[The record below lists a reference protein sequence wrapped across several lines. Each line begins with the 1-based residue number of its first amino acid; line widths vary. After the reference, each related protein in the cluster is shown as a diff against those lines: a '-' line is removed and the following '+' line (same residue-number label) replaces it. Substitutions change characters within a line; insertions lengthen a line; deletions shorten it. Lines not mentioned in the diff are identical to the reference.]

1 MTSPDTGRDTGPDT
15 GPDTGADT
23 GADTGTDT
31 EARLDESRW
40 LDRLDDASA
49 LRVMLASQ
57 GEAITALEPALPRI
71 EAAVMAMA
79 ARLADSRGRIIYAGA
94 GSAIRIGVQDGV
106 ELRPTFNWPRARVDY
121 LVAGGPA
128 ALMDAVEN
136 AEDDTVAATAA
147 VSDLGIGPA
156 DVTLAISASGKT
168 PFTCAAAAS
177 AGRAGALTIGIFN
190 NADAA
195 LAGEVE
201 IGIPLITGAEAV
213 AGSTRLKAGTAQKAC
228 LNMISTLVM
237 TRLGFVRDGQMIA
250 MQPSNAKLRA
260 RFETIHAGD
269 SRRGD

>member
-1 MTSPDTGRDTGPDT
+1 MTSG
-15 GPDTGADT
+15 
-23 GADTGTDT
+23 DT
-31 EARLDESRW
+31 EARLDKSRW

-49 LRVMLASQ
+49 LRVMLESQ
-57 GEAITALEPALPRI
+57 AEAMTAIEPALPRI
-71 EAAVMAMA
+71 ETAITAMV
-79 ARLADSRGRIIYAGA
+79 ARLADGDGRIIYAGA

-121 LVAGGPA
+121 LVAGGPG

-136 AEDDTVAATAA
+136 AEDDSAAAAAA
-147 VSDLGIGPA
+147 VSSMDIGPA
-156 DVTLAISASGKT
+156 DTVLAISASGKT
-168 PFTCAAAAS
+168 AFTCAVAAA
-177 AGRAGALTIGIFN
+177 AGIAGALTIGIFN
-190 NADAA
+190 NADAP
-195 LAGEVE
+195 LADDVE

-269 SRRGD
+269 GGRDS

>member
-1 MTSPDTGRDTGPDT
+1 MTSG
-15 GPDTGADT
+15 
-23 GADTGTDT
+23 DT
-31 EARLDESRW
+31 EARLDKSRW

-49 LRVMLASQ
+49 LRVMLESQ
-57 GEAITALEPALPRI
+57 AEAMTAIEPALPRI
-71 EAAVMAMA
+71 ETAITAMV
-79 ARLADSRGRIIYAGA
+79 ARFADGDGRIIYAGA

-121 LVAGGPA
+121 LVAGGPG

-136 AEDDTVAATAA
+136 AEDDSAAAAAA
-147 VSDLGIGPA
+147 VSSMDIGPA
-156 DVTLAISASGKT
+156 DTVLAISASGKT
-168 PFTCAAAAS
+168 AFTCAVAAA
-177 AGRAGALTIGIFN
+177 AGIAGALTIGIFN
-190 NADAA
+190 NADAP
-195 LAGEVE
+195 LADDVE

-269 SRRGD
+269 GGRDS